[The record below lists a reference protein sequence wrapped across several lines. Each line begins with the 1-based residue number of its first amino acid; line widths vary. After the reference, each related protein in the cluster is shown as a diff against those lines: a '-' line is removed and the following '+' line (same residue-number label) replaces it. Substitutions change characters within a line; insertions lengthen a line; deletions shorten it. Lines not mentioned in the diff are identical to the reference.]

1 LVVIIKKISNALPIP
16 VSRKGRGLLFNLFPS
31 PSLEEEG
38 EVTKS
43 IIQHHRP
50 LRETV
55 MENEYIIIFPSL
67 SLEEDG
73 DDL

>member
-1 LVVIIKKISNALPIP
+1 MSLEEDGDAFYFHQRLSKRTGIMIR
-16 VSRKGRGLLFNLFPS
+16 RKHS

-55 MENEYIIIFPSL
+55 MGNEDIIIFPSL

-73 DDL
+73 DA

>member
-1 LVVIIKKISNALPIP
+1 VVEKVNED
-16 VSRKGRGLLFNLFPS
+16 FPS

-55 MENEYIIIFPSL
+55 KGNECRIIFPSL
-67 SLEEDG
+67 SLEEDRDG
-73 DDL
+73 L